1 MKEDKMEKTEKYKLL
16 GVLIRGFFE
25 AFASGIIDSEV
36 ADAKEKFL
44 PKTVKRVMLDHYEQ
58 ISEAFHDTLFY
69 PIAVMNFDYAEVE
82 RMVVEAH
89 RQGTSMFELVQQV
102 CADERLYEALKAEY
116 IRNFSLLLTGRF
128 ASAATHLDSYTR
140 CDGEPSFVPSD
151 DAIRLTV
158 RTVMT
163 AYAKG
168 LRYAGKGKTSLHQAS
183 VFRLLVGAMQVLLS
197 DEVVT
202 IDDADGNDLAL
213 LFMKVCH
220 SNHNFDI
227 MTSAMDDVYGM
238 LCESEGIT
246 AGDDSAN

>member
-1 MKEDKMEKTEKYKLL
+1 MEKTEKYKLL
-16 GVLIRGFFE
+16 GVMIRGFFE

-36 ADAKEKFL
+36 ADAKEKFI
-44 PKTVKRVMLDHYEQ
+44 PKTVKRVMLEHYGH

-69 PIAVMNFDYAEVE
+69 PIAVMNFGFDEVE

-89 RQGTSMFELVQQV
+89 RRGTSMLELVQQV
-102 CADERLYEALKAEY
+102 CASDAFYEALKAEY

-140 CDGEPSFVPSD
+140 CKGEPSYISTD
-151 DAIRLTV
+151 EAIRLTV

-168 LRYAGKGKTSLHQAS
+168 LRYAAKGKTSLHQAS

-197 DEVVT
+197 DEAVE
-202 IDDADGNDLAL
+202 IDDAAADGLAH
-213 LFMKVCH
+213 LFLEVCH
-220 SNHNFDI
+220 TQHNFDV
-227 MTSAMDDVYGM
+227 MTAAMDDAYGM
-238 LCESEGIT
+238 LCEREGIT
-246 AGDDSAN
+246 AGDDTAN